1 MKDSELAEQGR
12 KNLELAERNMS
23 ALMKLR
29 ERFSRTKPFKGIRIG
44 MALHVTKETAMLV
57 RTFIDG
63 GAQVAITS
71 CNPLST
77 QDDVVAALK
86 KIDVEVYGYKGES
99 RADYYRFLRNVLAI
113 KPHIT
118 IDDGC
123 DLVTEV
129 HTKQR
134 NLLKYIIGGCEETTT
149 GIHRLKA
156 MAKEKILSYPIIAV
170 NDNQTKHLMDNYY
183 GTGQSTLDAIMRA
196 SNVLF
201 AGKTVVVAGY
211 GDCGKG
217 VSLRAKGM
225 GANVIV
231 TEVKPFRALQAAMDG
246 FRVMPM
252 AKAAPQGDIFITV
265 TGDCDVIRPE
275 HFKVMKNG
283 VILANSGHFD
293 IEIDVGGLRKM
304 ASRRRLMRPYF
315 EEYTLVNRGKKK
327 FIYLIGEG
335 RLANLAA
342 AEGHPSEVMSMSFCG
357 QALAVEYLI
366 SNKGKLKA
374 GLYDLPE
381 ALDIE
386 IAKLQLESMGIN
398 IDRLTA
404 RQKAYLGGWTEG
416 T

>member
-1 MKDSELAEQGR
+1 
-12 KNLELAERNMS
+12 
-23 ALMKLR
+23 
-29 ERFSRTKPFKGIRIG
+29 
-44 MALHVTKETAMLV
+44 
-57 RTFIDG
+57 
-63 GAQVAITS
+63 
-71 CNPLST
+71 
-77 QDDVVAALK
+77 
-86 KIDVEVYGYKGES
+86 
-99 RADYYRFLRNVLAI
+99 
-113 KPHIT
+113 
-118 IDDGC
+118 
-123 DLVTEV
+123 
-129 HTKQR
+129 
-134 NLLKYIIGGCEETTT
+134 
-149 GIHRLKA
+149 
-156 MAKEKILSYPIIAV
+156 
-170 NDNQTKHLMDNYY
+170 
-183 GTGQSTLDAIMRA
+183 
-196 SNVLF
+196 
-201 AGKTVVVAGY
+201 
-211 GDCGKG
+211 
-217 VSLRAKGM
+217 
-225 GANVIV
+225 
-231 TEVKPFRALQAAMDG
+231 
-246 FRVMPM
+246 M

-315 EEYTLVNRGKKK
+315 EEYTLMNRGKKK

-386 IAKLQLESMGIN
+386 IAKLQLESMGIYL
-398 IDRLTA
+398 DRLTA
-404 RQKAYLGGWTEG
+404 RQKAYLSGWTEG